1 MPSHKKSASKKSKAE
16 AALVTY
22 FLEEE
27 RRFVSFKQLK
37 KKFGSRYHKGDLYD
51 AVHNLADIGFLEER
65 SNQFRHTPEMA
76 KPSGESPLAPKETTG
91 RNIIEGVIDITQR
104 GHAYVVSEQ
113 SQHDVWIEKRNV
125 LNALDGDTV
134 QVLLT
139 RKNGKKP
146 EGKVVG
152 VVKRAKD
159 SFVGVI
165 QQVGKKYF
173 FNADARTLGVDFLI
187 PEEKINGAKHGD
199 KVVVR
204 LVKWDVGMENPQG
217 EVIEVL
223 GEVGEN
229 ETEMQAILIENG
241 FRMKFPQKVLHEA
254 ENLSSEVSAEEIKRR
269 RDFRGTLTFTIDPVD
284 AKDFDDAISIKPLEE
299 GWYEIG
305 VHIADVSHYIQP
317 NSVLDKEALQ
327 RATSVYLVDRTVP
340 MLPEKLS
347 NGICSLTPESDKL
360 CFSAVFTMNEQAHIR
375 NHWFGKTI
383 IHSNRRF
390 AYEEAQEI
398 LEGKED
404 KLAEPLL
411 ALNGIAKQLRE
422 KRFKNG
428 SIDFNSVEVKFKLDE
443 KGNPLSAYLKQPKDA
458 NMLIEDFMLLANRS
472 VAEFVGKRK
481 GKEIPFVYRVH
492 DLPDDE
498 KLKDFAEF
506 AAIFGYKLNFSTPK
520 HTAHSINNMMKKLK
534 GKPEEYML
542 ETLAIRTM
550 AKAVYTTKNIGH
562 YGLSFDFYT
571 HFTSPIRRYPDMMVH
586 RILEKVL
593 NGEQVKD
600 DNYEAKCLHSSEM
613 ERKAADAERASVKL
627 KQVEFMEHQVG
638 KIFNGIISGVT
649 DFGMFVIT
657 EDSYCEGLIRLDSI
671 KSDYFVFEEK
681 KYSVRGTN
689 TDRRYRLGDKVKVKL
704 IDTNL
709 DRRTIDFEL
718 VEGGRR

>member
-1 MPSHKKSASKKSKAE
+1 MPSHKKSVSKKSKAE
-16 AALVTY
+16 AALVAF

-27 RRFVSFKQLK
+27 GRFVSFKQLK

-51 AVHNLADIGFLEER
+51 AVHNLVDTGFLEER
-65 SNQFRHTPEMA
+65 SNQFRHIPESVQS
-76 KPSGESPLAPKETTG
+76 PRDSRRESKETPG

-113 SQHDVWIEKRNV
+113 SPKDVWIERRNV

-134 QVLLT
+134 KVLLT

-146 EGKVVG
+146 EGKVVE
-152 VVKRAKD
+152 VVKRARD

-165 QQVGKKYF
+165 QQIGKQYF
-173 FNADARTLGVDFLI
+173 FSADSRTADVDFFI
-187 PEEKINGAKHGD
+187 PDKKLNGAKHGD
-199 KVVVR
+199 KVVVK

-241 FRMKFPQKVLHEA
+241 FRMRFSQRVLQEA

-269 RDFRGTLTFTIDPVD
+269 RDFRSTITFTIDPED
-284 AKDFDDAISIKPLEE
+284 AKDFDDALSFKPLED
-299 GWYEIG
+299 GWYEVGI
-305 VHIADVSHYIQP
+305 HIADVSHYIQP
-317 NSVLDKEALQ
+317 HSLLDKEALQ
-327 RATSVYLVDRTVP
+327 RATSVYLVDRTVA

-347 NGICSLTPESDKL
+347 NGICSLTPENDKL
-360 CFSAVFTMNEQAHIR
+360 CFSGVFIMNDQAQIKNR
-375 NHWFGKTI
+375 WFGKTI

-411 ALNGIAKQLRE
+411 ILNGIAKQLRE

-458 NMLIEDFMLLANRS
+458 NMLIEDFMLLANKS

-498 KLKDFAEF
+498 KLKDFADF
-506 AAIFGYKLNFSTPK
+506 AAIFGYKLNFSTPQ

-550 AKAVYTTKNIGH
+550 AKAVYSSKNIGH
-562 YGLSFDFYT
+562 YGLAFDFYT
-571 HFTSPIRRYPDMMVH
+571 HFTSPIRRYPDLMVH
-586 RILEKVL
+586 RILDKVL
-593 NGEQVKD
+593 NGEGIKD
-600 DNYEAKCLHSSEM
+600 DNIEARCLHSSEM

-649 DFGMFVIT
+649 DFGLFVIT
-657 EDSYCEGLIRLDSI
+657 EESYCEGLVRLDSI

-681 KYSVRGTN
+681 KYAVRGTN
-689 TDRRYRLGDKVKVKL
+689 TERRYRLGDKVKVKL

-718 VEGGRR
+718 VEGERW